1 MSEPIR
7 TINRYALA
15 EILKSDREIDYNCF
29 YKRQVEEMVE
39 ILREEYKK
47 LLEEKMN
54 HDRQEE

>member
-29 YKRQVEEMVE
+29 YKRQIEEMVE

-47 LLEEKMN
+47 LLKEKNKNWEE
-54 HDRQEE
+54 E

>member
-29 YKRQVEEMVE
+29 YKRQIEEMVE

-47 LLEEKMN
+47 LLKEKN
-54 HDRQEE
+54 ESR

>member
-7 TINRYALA
+7 TINKYALA

-47 LLEEKMN
+47 LLKEKNKNREE
-54 HDRQEE
+54 E

>member
-47 LLEEKMN
+47 LLKEKNKNWEE
-54 HDRQEE
+54 E